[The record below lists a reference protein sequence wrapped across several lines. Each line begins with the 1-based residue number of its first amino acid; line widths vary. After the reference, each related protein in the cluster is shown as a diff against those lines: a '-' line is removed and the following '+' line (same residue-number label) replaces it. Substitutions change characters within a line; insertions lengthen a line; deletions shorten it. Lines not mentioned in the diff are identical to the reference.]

1 MVNLLEGLNNEQKQA
16 VQHNEGTLI
25 ILAGAGCGKTKVLT
39 SRIANLV
46 QSGVSAYEILAV
58 TFTNKAAKEMKER
71 LSKWLGEECVKR
83 MWVGTF
89 HGIAGR
95 ILRTDIDKYVSK
107 DGKKYEKNFV
117 IYDDTDM
124 NTIIK
129 NALKKLNMDEKV
141 YPVKQLRTVISDA
154 KNRMLTAYDF
164 ATRARSYRD
173 EQFSRVYT
181 EYQNQLALNNAVDF
195 DDMLLMAC
203 ELLKNN
209 KEVREKYYQRFKH
222 ILVDEFQD
230 TNLAQYNF
238 IKSIY
243 TNDDPM
249 YKPEKRSLCT
259 VGDID
264 QSIYS
269 WRGADYRILL
279 NMQVNFPDAQM
290 IKLEQNYRSTGM
302 ILQAANAVIK
312 NNMERTEKNLYS
324 NLGEGEKIEI
334 FEGGDDDDEADYIMR
349 NVRDLRGQYKLSE
362 CCVLYRT
369 NSQSRKLEEACMARS
384 IPYKVVGGQ
393 KFYDREEIKDIVA
406 YLKLIS
412 NPSDSQSLSR
422 IINKPKRSLG
432 ETTIKKLMEISA
444 QTEIPVSDILSEIDN
459 YDEFSAG
466 TKTKLKSFWELILNL
481 KQKQST
487 MKLPEYISYLIGE
500 IHYLDWRKEV
510 DDEVT
515 AESRTDNLQEFINV
529 AEEFEP
535 TEEDGDILGEFL
547 SQVAL
552 VSDIDSYE
560 EEDNALTLMT
570 LHSAK
575 GLEFDVVFL
584 AGLDEGIFPH
594 SRATGGTNG
603 HADEAEM
610 EEERRLMYV
619 GVTRARK
626 RLFITH
632 AERRKMWGNYNYYEP
647 SRFINEIPFNLTNR
661 TEDDTR
667 PRRNND
673 YNNRFNRYD
682 NDYDDYNRYEKKS
695 TSFSKAAKTIQSSSS
710 FNGTGFGKNF
720 VAPKYNSASSTN
732 SSSTTSFGK
741 SFVAP
746 QKRGF
751 VSKHAR
757 SEEERKADND
767 AKIQKILEDNP
778 IKRRIAEARA
788 KEQNQ
793 QGNLPLQTTSTTQ
806 DFKKDDRVFHP
817 QYGIGY
823 MRDIKT
829 VAGTTLYFVEFTKI
843 GMKSFDS
850 TLVNLKKF

>member
-1 MVNLLEGLNNEQKQA
+1 MVNLLEGLNKEQKEA
-16 VQHNEGTLI
+16 VLHNEGTLI

-58 TFTNKAAKEMKER
+58 TFTNKAAREMKDR
-71 LSKWLGEECVKR
+71 LAKWLGEECVKR

-89 HGIAGR
+89 HGIAAR
-95 ILRTDIDKYVSK
+95 ILRSDLDKYVSK

-117 IYDDTDM
+117 IYDDMDM

-129 NALKKLNMDEKV
+129 NVLKKLNMDEKV
-141 YPVKQLRTVISDA
+141 YPVKQIRQVISDA
-154 KNRMLTAYDF
+154 KNRMITAYDY
-164 ATRARSYRD
+164 ATHARTYRD
-173 EQFSRVYT
+173 EQYSRIYL
-181 EYQNQLALNNAVDF
+181 EYQNQLALNNALDF
-195 DDMLLMAC
+195 DDMLLIAC

-209 KEVREKYYQRFKH
+209 KEVREKYFKRFKH

-243 TNDDPM
+243 TNDDPL
-249 YKPEKRSLCT
+249 YKSIGRSLCT

-279 NMQVNFPDAQM
+279 NMQINFPDAQM

-312 NNMERTEKNLYS
+312 NNINRTEKNLYS
-324 NLGEGEKIEI
+324 NLGTGELIEVY
-334 FEGGDDDDEADYIMR
+334 EAGDEDDEADYIMR
-349 NVRDLRGQYKLSE
+349 NVRELKSKYKLSE
-362 CCVLYRT
+362 CAVLYRT

-412 NPSDSQSLSR
+412 NPSDSQSLAR
-422 IINKPKRSLG
+422 IVNKPKRSLG
-432 ETTIKKLMEISA
+432 DTTVKKLMEISA
-444 QTEIPVSDILSEIDN
+444 KMDIPVSEILTEIDE
-459 YDEFSAG
+459 YDDFSAG
-466 TKTKLKSFWELILNL
+466 TKSKLKSFWELILKL
-481 KQKQST
+481 KDEQAK
-487 MKLPEYISYLIGE
+487 MALPDFITHLIDE
-500 IHYLDWRKEV
+500 INYVNWRKEV

-529 AEEFEP
+529 AQEFEP
-535 TEEDGDILGEFL
+535 TEDGADNILGEFL

-594 SRATGGTNG
+594 SRATGGNGG
-603 HADEAEM
+603 HADESEM

-626 RLFITH
+626 RLFLTH

-661 TEDDTR
+661 LEDER
-667 PRRNND
+667 PKP
-673 YNNRFNRYD
+673 NRYND
-682 NDYDDYNRYEKKS
+682 NRGRFSRYDDYEDDYKPK
-695 TSFSKAAKTIQSSSS
+695 SSSS
-710 FNGTGFGKNF
+710 FNRAAKAIQSHSTYNGTSFGKGFVAPKYNNSSSSTSTGFGKNF
-720 VAPKYNSASSTN
+720 VAP
-732 SSSTTSFGK
+732 
-741 SFVAP
+741 
-746 QKRGF
+746 QKRAF
-751 VSKHAR
+751 ISKHAR
-757 SEEERKADND
+757 SAEERKAEND
-767 AKIQKILEDNP
+767 AKIKEILKDNP
-778 IKRRIAEARA
+778 IKRKIEEARA
-788 KEQNQ
+788 AAAQK
-793 QGNLPLQTTSTTQ
+793 QTEHREVHNETPAQT
-806 DFKKDDRVFHP
+806 FKSGDRVFHS
-817 QYGIGY
+817 QFGIGY
-823 MRDIKT
+823 ITDVKT
-829 VAGTTLYFVEFTKI
+829 VAGTTLYIADFGKF
-843 GMKSFDS
+843 GQKSFDS
-850 TLVNLKKF
+850 ALANLKKF

>member
-1 MVNLLEGLNNEQKQA
+1 MVDLLNGLNQEQKNA
-16 VQHNEGTLI
+16 VEHNEGTLI

-46 QSGVSAYEILAV
+46 QSGCSAYEILAV

-71 LSKWLGEECVKR
+71 LAKWLGDDCVKR

-95 ILRTDIDKYVSK
+95 ILRTDIDKYISK
-107 DGKKYEKNFV
+107 DGQKYNKNFV
-117 IYDDTDM
+117 IYDDSDT
-124 NTIIK
+124 NSLIK

-141 YPVKQLRTVISDA
+141 YPVKQLKSVISEQ
-154 KNRMLTAYDF
+154 KNKMLSSYDF
-164 ATRARSYRD
+164 ASRAKSYRD
-173 EQFSRVYT
+173 EQFSKVFT
-181 EYQNQLALNNAVDF
+181 EYQNQLSINNAVDF

-209 KEVREKYYQRFKH
+209 EEVREKYFKRFRH

-243 TNDDPM
+243 TNNNPL
-249 YKPEKRSLCT
+249 YKPENRSLCT

-279 NMQVNFPDAQM
+279 NMQNNFPDAKM
-290 IKLEQNYRSTGM
+290 IKLEQNYRSTST

-312 NNMERTEKNLYS
+312 NNFERTEKNLYS
-324 NLGEGEKIEI
+324 NLGVGNPIEI
-334 FEGGDDDDEADYIMR
+334 FSAADENDEAEYIVS
-349 NVRDLRGQYKLSE
+349 NVRQLNNQYKLSE

-384 IPYKVVGGQ
+384 VPYKVVGGQ

-412 NPSDSQSLSR
+412 NNSDSQSLAR

-432 ETTIKKLMEISA
+432 ETTMKKLMEISSKM
-444 QTEIPVSDILSEIDN
+444 ELPIFELIENIDN

-466 TKTKLKSFWELILNL
+466 TKTKLKEFYNLISELKLE
-481 KQKQST
+481 Q
-487 MKLPEYISYLIGE
+487 MKMALPEFISHLIAKINYIN
-500 IHYLDWRKEV
+500 WRKEI
-510 DDEVT
+510 DDEIT
-515 AESRTDNLQEFINV
+515 AEAKIDNLQEFINV
-529 AEEFEP
+529 AHEFEP
-535 TEEDGDILGEFL
+535 TEENNENILGEFL

-594 SRATGGTNG
+594 VRSTGGIGMHENQE
-603 HADEAEM
+603 DI

-632 AERRKMWGNYNYYEP
+632 AERRQMWGNYNYYEP
-647 SRFINEIPFNLTNR
+647 SRFINEIPFNLTNL
-661 TEDDTR
+661 TQ
-667 PRRNND
+667 PLNSISSKKK
-673 YNNRFNRYD
+673 YNT
-682 NDYDDYNRYEKKS
+682 YDDENFGYSKYEKNKS
-695 TSFSKAAKTIQSSSS
+695 SFNKKSKNFYENKETSS

-720 VAPKYNSASSTN
+720 VAPKYRNQSESN
-732 SSSTTSFGK
+732 SFGK
-741 SFVAP
+741 NFIAP

-751 VSKHAR
+751 ISKRAR
-757 SEEERKADND
+757 SDEERKADEK
-767 AKIQKILEDNP
+767 AKIQNILENNP
-778 IKRRIAEARA
+778 IRKKIEEAKAA
-788 KEQNQ
+788 KLNNSKPEIKIQ
-793 QGNLPLQTTSTTQ
+793 QTSSAT
-806 DFKKDDRVFHP
+806 FKEGDRVFHST
-817 QYGIGY
+817 YGIGHV
-823 MRDIKT
+823 RDIKT
-829 VAGTTLYFVEFTKI
+829 VAGTVLYIVEFARE
-843 GMKSFDS
+843 GLKSFDS
-850 TLVNLKKF
+850 SLANLKKF